1 MGNAP
6 TAIRMLTIGQVL
18 QMVFNVF
25 GSGLRVACH
34 V

>member
-1 MGNAP
+1 MGNTPA
-6 TAIRMLTIGQVL
+6 AIRMLPVGQIL
-18 QMVFNVF
+18 QMVFNVS